1 MCRLLFSPSP
11 APRPAPSLLP
21 FRSASPVLLGKVPKK
36 HFEEYAAYDETPRG
50 SYRSAQDQRLS
61 SDARR
66 AQVGGYSEAAGGGCE
81 AYAHDAAGGYDD
93 DAVQIGICSHGW

>member
-1 MCRLLFSPSP
+1 MTKCLEVAIEAL
-11 APRPAPSLLP
+11 
-21 FRSASPVLLGKVPKK
+21 K
-36 HFEEYAAYDETPRG
+36 
-50 SYRSAQDQRLS
+50 S
-61 SDARR
+61 SGDARR